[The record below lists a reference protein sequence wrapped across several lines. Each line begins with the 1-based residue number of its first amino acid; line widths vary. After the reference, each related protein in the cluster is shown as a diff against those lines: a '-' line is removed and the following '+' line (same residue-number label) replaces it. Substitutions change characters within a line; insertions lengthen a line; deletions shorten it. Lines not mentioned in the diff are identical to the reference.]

1 MQMDGGLWEN
11 MHVEGGWLRSES
23 HLPMVVC
30 SLHVALCSFDVTSIV
45 GRQPETPVVTAAFVS
60 HGNAKT
66 GEVHA
71 EQGQHFGHR
80 DST

>member
-1 MQMDGGLWEN
+1 

-23 HLPMVVC
+23 HLPIVVC
-30 SLHVALCSFDVTSIV
+30 SLKVTLCSFDVTSIA
-45 GRQPETPVVTAAFVS
+45 GRQPETPVVTAACVS
-60 HGNAKT
+60 HGNTKT

-80 DST
+80 AST